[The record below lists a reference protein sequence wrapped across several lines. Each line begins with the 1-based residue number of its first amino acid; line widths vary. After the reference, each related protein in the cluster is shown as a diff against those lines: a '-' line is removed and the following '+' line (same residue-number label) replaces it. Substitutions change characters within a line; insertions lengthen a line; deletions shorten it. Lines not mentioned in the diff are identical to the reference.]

1 MNRTVRARIELKKL
15 DPDDRSIFDVDVEEH
30 VKIDRYSNYKKQI
43 MSFRLFSERRIPSDV
58 IIEIKVTLLQMSNE

>member
-30 VKIDRYSNYKKQI
+30 VKIDRYSSYKKQI
-43 MSFRLFSERRIPSDV
+43 MSFRLFSERRIPSDL